1 MDFLIEHIG
10 QMILAVI
17 CSGMILVL
25 FVTGEDA
32 QMTQI
37 GTMVIQRN
45 DTCFKS
51 RGDTNYSIAQEK
63 EDIRIFYEEKTY
75 LAGEKVEILK
85 DFVAKNSKGKKLPVE
100 LSLITPAPIE
110 ILEDGVIFPKPG
122 VYTVR
127 VKAAEEEFEVEVPV
141 VCENKGEM
149 Q

>member
-63 EDIRIFYEEKTY
+63 ENIRFFYEEKTY

-85 DFVAKNSKGKKLPVE
+85 E
-100 LSLITPAPIE
+100 IE
-110 ILEDGVIFPKPG
+110 VDRRGDRDLGQVI
-122 VYTVR
+122 
-127 VKAAEEEFEVEVPV
+127 KAGL
-141 VCENKGEM
+141 NRLRDHHQKRRKM
-149 Q
+149 